1 VSRRVARSRLKL
13 PSTGLDSERSEW
25 FRGHFDAAQEVVDL
39 FQSSG
44 VELAGKRIADIGCGD
59 GIIDLGIVV
68 KGKPAEL
75 VGYDLN
81 EVDIAR
87 LLAEAKAEER
97 IKALPAELSFV
108 KSQPERIPAD
118 DDSFDIVVTWSAFE
132 HVGDPEA
139 LLRDIRRVMKPDGV
153 LFLQLWPFY
162 NSEHGSH
169 LWQWFPDGF
178 AQFEHSDDAIAA
190 RIEADEVTDP
200 GWGAMM
206 LREYRAL
213 NRITLDELGSAIGR
227 AGLRVS
233 RIKLYTND
241 CIVPP
246 STAGTP
252 LSALAIGGV
261 QLLAVKA

>member
-1 VSRRVARSRLKL
+1 MARSKGKL

-39 FQSSG
+39 CQSSG

-59 GIIDLGIVV
+59 GIIDLGIVI

-81 EVDIAR
+81 EVDTSQ
-87 LLAEAKAEER
+87 LLAEAKAEEG
-97 IKALPAELSFV
+97 ITELPPELSFV
-108 KSQPERIPAD
+108 QSQPERIPAD
-118 DDSFDIVVTWSAFE
+118 DDSFDLVVTWSAFE

-139 LLRDIRRVMKPDGV
+139 LLRDISRVMKADGA

-178 AQFEHSDDAIAA
+178 AQFEHSDDEIAA
-190 RIEADEVTDP
+190 RIEADEATDP

-206 LREYRAL
+206 MREYRAL
-213 NRITLDELGSAIGR
+213 NRITLDDLGVAIER
-227 AGLRVS
+227 AGLRVA
-233 RIKLYTND
+233 RLKLITND
-241 CIVPP
+241 CFIPA
-246 STAGTP
+246 SAKGTP
-252 LSALAIGGV
+252 LSALSIGGV
-261 QLLAVKA
+261 QLLAVQA